1 MYLLLFSLMR
11 VTNRG
16 GHEAI
21 AVEGHVVVSI
31 LGHLR
36 LLISHAAQSAG
47 GAGVLLAATLSLY
60 CQNSIKTL
68 FQMRI
73 IYLTISDTPAS
84 HTRSNT

>member
-1 MYLLLFSLMR
+1 MR

-60 CQNSIKTL
+60 CQNSI
-68 FQMRI
+68 R
-73 IYLTISDTPAS
+73 
-84 HTRSNT
+84 

>member
-1 MYLLLFSLMR
+1 MR

-21 AVEGHVVVSI
+21 AVEGQVVVSI

-36 LLISHAAQSAG
+36 LLISHAAQSTG

-60 CQNSIKTL
+60 CQNSI
-68 FQMRI
+68 R
-73 IYLTISDTPAS
+73 
-84 HTRSNT
+84 